1 MLIDEDHNLKLID
14 FGLCAKPKVYK
25 HNQES
30 VSCHTGL
37 WKFKSAGKVIPMI
50 RAFVL
55 SQGGLGYEL
64 MTCCG
69 SPAYAAP
76 ELIQG
81 KAYIGSEVRQSR
93 TKAVISPVRFVYFM
107 HIQHLFV
114 REGFWLTAG
123 AKSLLFC
130 GSVIIFTGA

>member
-1 MLIDEDHNLKLID
+1 MQ
-14 FGLCAKPKVYK
+14 PKTFC
-25 HNQES
+25 Q
-30 VSCHTGL
+30 
-37 WKFKSAGKVIPMI
+37 VIQLI

-81 KAYIGSEVRQSR
+81 KAYIGSEVRQNS
-93 TKAVISPVRFVYFM
+93 TKAVSAEVRFVYFM
-107 HIQHLFV
+107 QIQHLFV

-123 AKSLLFC
+123 ATSLLF
-130 GSVIIFTGA
+130 VVL

>member
-1 MLIDEDHNLKLID
+1 M
-14 FGLCAKPKVYK
+14 
-25 HNQES
+25 
-30 VSCHTGL
+30 
-37 WKFKSAGKVIPMI
+37 IPT
-50 RAFVL
+50 FVL

-93 TKAVISPVRFVYFM
+93 TKATIPEVSFVYFTQ
-107 HIQHLFV
+107 IQHLFV
-114 REGFWLTAG
+114 RERFWLTAG
-123 AKSLLFC
+123 ATSQLLY